1 VRAPPSS
8 RLPGSVPLDVAGGVG
23 VPVFR
28 PTLSGRRRVEPR
40 STAIASAIGSPP
52 PTLPELLVIDKGVRP
67 HHVQVRAGIVAG
79 GSAMR
84 RAVARLTGASGLLA
98 GPGSLAAQVAG
109 LADSL
114 SQVLGEAASL
124 GMVVPPPI
132 SNSVHDLR
140 GWACR
145 IDQGMA
151 GQPVAVDAAR
161 LLGYLRGLPD
171 HQLLA
176 LLADLPWA
184 RLDVL
189 LDAVNATKSLTPH
202 PHPRPRP

>member
-1 VRAPPSS
+1 
-8 RLPGSVPLDVAGGVG
+8 VPLDVAGGVG
-23 VPVFR
+23 RAGLAAHPER
-28 PTLSGRRRVEPR
+28 SAAGRAAVNSDRQCHRL
-40 STAIASAIGSPP
+40 AAAD
-52 PTLPELLVIDKGVRP
+52 LPESLVIDKGVRP
-67 HHVQVRAGIVAG
+67 HHVQVPAGIVAG

-84 RAVARLTGASGLLA
+84 RAVARLTGAGGLLA

-114 SQVLGEAASL
+114 SQVLGEAASR

-140 GWACR
+140 GWAAR
-145 IDQGMA
+145 IDQGTA
-151 GQPVAVDAAR
+151 TPTVAVDATR
-161 LLGYLRGLPD
+161 LLAYLRGLPD

-184 RLDVL
+184 RLDTL
-189 LDAVNATKSLTPH
+189 LDAVNATQPLPLNPT
-202 PHPRPRP
+202 PRP